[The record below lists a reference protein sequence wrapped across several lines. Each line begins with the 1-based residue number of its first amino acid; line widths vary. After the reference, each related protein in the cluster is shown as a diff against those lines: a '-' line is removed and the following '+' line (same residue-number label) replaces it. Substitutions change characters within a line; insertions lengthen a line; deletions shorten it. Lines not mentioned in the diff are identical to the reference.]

1 LKDYIDLKKFI
12 PASLDGRILSIIV
25 FSLFF
30 SWLLAFPFEGQV
42 LYAIS
47 ARHNITPHAMLF
59 GSIAAH
65 FLGLISSGF
74 VVKSLKAAKRLM
86 LASIIV
92 CIVGTSVFFLV
103 PSVIWS
109 ISLWTMSF
117 LTGGCVAAW
126 GFCLKSYTPTN
137 QRINTIA
144 DGLIW
149 SNILMI
155 LLNTVAIRLSAL
167 GGLGLSIVFLAGA
180 FFFAAR
186 LPENELAEERSDS
199 SGDPKPISPLKPL
212 VFLCLFII
220 VITINS
226 GLMYQVVNPV
236 FAHHEWL
243 VSWYWAVPYI
253 VALYIMKN
261 LPATTSR
268 SYILFVGIAMMGFA
282 FIAFMSLDRS
292 AASYLFID
300 TLMLGACGVYDLF
313 WWSILGEMLDFGRN
327 PARILGLGLSA
338 NVLGVLMGGVL
349 GNAITSID
357 PNTQKSSI
365 IALTVVFIT
374 LIILPLLHKQLSML
388 LDNHAYLTMFSEK
401 SPEKSIAAVKT
412 NPLLDQLTERER
424 EIVELLLRGR
434 TYKMIAG
441 ELFLSEN
448 TVKTHI
454 KNIYSKFN
462 IQSKAQLFAL
472 LGNQVLR

>member
-1 LKDYIDLKKFI
+1 
-12 PASLDGRILSIIV
+12 
-25 FSLFF
+25 
-30 SWLLAFPFEGQV
+30 
-42 LYAIS
+42 
-47 ARHNITPHAMLF
+47 
-59 GSIAAH
+59 
-65 FLGLISSGF
+65 
-74 VVKSLKAAKRLM
+74 
-86 LASIIV
+86 
-92 CIVGTSVFFLV
+92 
-103 PSVIWS
+103 
-109 ISLWTMSF
+109 
-117 LTGGCVAAW
+117 
-126 GFCLKSYTPTN
+126 
-137 QRINTIA
+137 
-144 DGLIW
+144 
-149 SNILMI
+149 
-155 LLNTVAIRLSAL
+155 
-167 GGLGLSIVFLAGA
+167 
-180 FFFAAR
+180 
-186 LPENELAEERSDS
+186 
-199 SGDPKPISPLKPL
+199 
-212 VFLCLFII
+212 
-220 VITINS
+220 
-226 GLMYQVVNPV
+226 MYQVVNPV

-472 LGNQVLR
+472 LGNQVVS